1 VLLVLARK
9 RESASLLSVIQAIDP
24 KAFVSQ
30 SKVLGVF
37 GEGFDRIKVKA
48 KKNKEGVAKNNNL

>member
-9 RESASLLSVIQAIDP
+9 HESANLFQIIQSIDP

-48 KKNKEGVAKNNNL
+48 KNKTEKSTSNPS